1 MKQKTLQM
9 EQKLNIIG
17 DWTLQ
22 RLLDQLQ
29 AGNIKIPRFQRDYI
43 WEKSKVVKLLNSI
56 YNQYPIGSLF
66 FWKAPAKY
74 AFFIRPFDI
83 DGIDDTK
90 TEGDFQFILDGQQRI
105 MSLFAALKGKNM
117 GDVDYA
123 TICFNPEWCEF
134 LIPRSQ
140 REKNNIPAWR
150 IIDKDAFAETLAE
163 LEKSK
168 MRNQKKI
175 IENWKQCRDIFVNY
189 PMIIVL
195 TTNTDVDDVV
205 EIFERINQGGKHLTV
220 FDLVHAT
227 TWSEKFDL
235 KQNIDDFNTPAR
247 MKQVGRLSEKV
258 FTLSLTL
265 NAFDD
270 ARSLY
275 QLKLTPDICQKIWP
289 RTRSALIS
297 TLDFLKKM
305 RISGDLAFYH
315 NLIPTLQYY
324 FFTAG
329 SGTIYPEHQKT
340 LEKWFWDAKFS
351 KRYSVSGATH
361 LKEDVQWIR
370 SLLTEG

>member
-1 MKQKTLQM
+1 M
-9 EQKLNIIG
+9 EQKLNIIS

-22 RLLDQLQ
+22 KLINELQ
-29 AGNIKIPRFQRDYI
+29 SGNIKIPRFQRDYI

-66 FWKAPAKY
+66 FWKAPGKY

-105 MSLFAALKGKNM
+105 MSLFAALKGKTM

-123 TICFNPEWCEF
+123 TICFNPERCEF

-140 REKNNIPAWR
+140 REKGNIPAWR
-150 IIDKDAFAETLAE
+150 IMDNSAFAETKTE
-163 LEKSK
+163 LEKGK
-168 MRNQKKI
+168 GRNQKKT
-175 IENWKQCRDIFVNY
+175 IENWQQCHDIFVNY
-189 PMIIVL
+189 PMSIVL
-195 TTNTDVDDVV
+195 TTNTDIDDVV

-220 FDLVHAT
+220 FDL
-227 TWSEKFDL
+227 
-235 KQNIDDFNTPAR
+235 KQNIEDFNTPTR
-247 MKQVGRLSEKV
+247 IKQVGRLSEKV

-275 QLKLTPDICQKIWP
+275 QLKLTPDICQKIWS

-329 SGTIYPEHQKT
+329 SNTIYPEHQKA

-370 SLLTEG
+370 TLLNNAE

>member
-1 MKQKTLQM
+1 M
-9 EQKLNIIG
+9 EQKLKIIS

-22 RLLDQLQ
+22 KLLNELQ

-66 FWKAPAKY
+66 FWKAPARY

-105 MSLFAALKGKNM
+105 MSLYAALKGKSM
-117 GDVDYA
+117 GATDYA
-123 TICFNPEWCEF
+123 TICFNPERREF
-134 LIPRSQ
+134 LIPRSM

-150 IIDKDAFAETLAE
+150 IMDSAAFAETQSE
-163 LEKSK
+163 LEKTKGRS
-168 MRNQKKI
+168 QKKI
-175 IENWKQCRDIFVNY
+175 LENWQQCREVFANY
-189 PMIIVL
+189 PMSIVL

-227 TWSEKFDL
+227 TWSDKFDL
-235 KQNIDDFNTPAR
+235 KQNIDDFNTPTR
-247 MKQVGRLSEKV
+247 IKQFGRLSEKV
-258 FTLSLTL
+258 FSLSLTL

-275 QLKLTPDICQKIWP
+275 QLKLTPEICQKIWP
-289 RTRSALIS
+289 STRSALIS

-324 FFTAG
+324 FFA
-329 SGTIYPEHQKT
+329 SNSNTIFPEHQKA

-351 KRYSVSGATH
+351 KRYSASAATH
-361 LKEDVQWIR
+361 LKEDVQWIS
-370 SLLTEG
+370 SLLNEKA

>member
-1 MKQKTLQM
+1 M
-9 EQKLNIIG
+9 EQKLSIAT

-22 RLLDQLQ
+22 KLIDELQ

-83 DGIDDTK
+83 DGIDDKK

-105 MSLFAALKGKNM
+105 LSLFVALKGKTM
-117 GDVDYA
+117 GDCDYS
-123 TICFNPEWCEF
+123 TICFNPEKREF
-134 LIPRSQ
+134 LIPRNQ
-140 REKNNIPAWR
+140 REKSNIPAWR
-150 IIDKDAFAETLAE
+150 ILDDDAFAETLAE
-163 LEKSK
+163 LEKGKSRK
-168 MRNQKKI
+168 ATAQ
-175 IENWKQCRDIFVNY
+175 NWQQCHEIFRSY
-189 PMIIVL
+189 PMSIVL
-195 TTNTDVDDVV
+195 TSNTEIDDVV

-220 FDLVHAT
+220 FDLIHAT

-235 KQNIDDFNTPAR
+235 KQNIDDFNTPQR
-247 MKQVGRLSEKV
+247 IKQFGRLSEKE
-258 FTLSLTL
+258 FSLSLTL

-275 QLKLTPDICQKIWP
+275 QLKLTPEICTKIWP
-289 RTRSALIS
+289 RTKSALLA
-297 TLDFLKKM
+297 TLDFLKQM
-305 RISGDLAFYH
+305 RLSGDLAIYH

-324 FFTAG
+324 FFA
-329 SGTIYPEHQKT
+329 SESKEIDPRHQKT

-351 KRYSVSGATH
+351 KRYSTSAATH
-361 LKEDVQWIR
+361 LKEDVKWIL
-370 SLLTEG
+370 SLINEEI